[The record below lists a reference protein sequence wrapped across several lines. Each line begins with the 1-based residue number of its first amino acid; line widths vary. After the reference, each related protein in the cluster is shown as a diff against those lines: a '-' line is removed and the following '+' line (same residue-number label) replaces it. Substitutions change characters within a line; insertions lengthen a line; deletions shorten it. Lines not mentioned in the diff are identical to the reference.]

1 MKTVFLRFPK
11 FLLQYLTN
19 YLAELKLINL
29 IIAATIDPWRAP
41 APSPATVV
49 SPPRTND
56 PWSPVPSTTTTT
68 ESETNKL
75 QVTDLSFKV
84 FKFYNVYNNMC
95 L

>member
-1 MKTVFLRFPK
+1 VIFESSVLNFSK
-11 FLLQYLTN
+11 FLLQYFIN
-19 YLAELKLINL
+19 NLIGFKFYNL

-56 PWSPVPSTTTTT
+56 PWSPVPSTTTAT

-75 QVTDLSFKV
+75 QVI
-84 FKFYNVYNNMC
+84 
-95 L
+95 